1 VRALLGVEF
10 SRILA
15 RRVTRLFAALAI
27 LGAVLAGTVLFVR
40 SHRVDASVSQA
51 TQVSNAREKEIAACA
66 RGEYGIDEGQIP
78 SGMTLAEFCREFA
91 VGVPEAPDP
100 AFHLSHLRTVFTGT
114 NVILMLLLMALAASF
129 VGAEW
134 HAGTMTTLLTWEP
147 RRLRVLGAKLIAT
160 ATFAFVALLAV
171 QALIALALLPSAIFH
186 GTTSDANDSWLR
198 ALVWFELRAAVIA
211 AFASTL
217 SFSIA
222 SIGRNSAVA
231 VGGLLGYMAVLEPI
245 VRSARPKWQPWFI
258 YDNVATFLTG
268 HPVDFAIN
276 GRSMMAAGAVI
287 AAYTALTV
295 AVAMAV
301 FKRRDVG

>member
-1 VRALLGVEF
+1 MRALLGVEF

-27 LGAVLAGTVLFVR
+27 LGAVLAGTILFVR
-40 SHRVDASVSQA
+40 SHRVDPSLNQYQQASI
-51 TQVSNAREKEIAACA
+51 AREREVAACA
-66 RGEYGIDEGQIP
+66 RGEYGIDESQIP
-78 SGMTLAEFCREFA
+78 PDTTLEQYCREFA
-91 VGVPEAPDP
+91 VGFPEAPDP
-100 AFHLSHLRTVFTGT
+100 SFHLSHLRTVFIGT

-160 ATFAFVALLAV
+160 AVFAFVALLAV

-186 GTTSDANDSWLR
+186 GTTSDANGAWIR

-211 AFASTL
+211 ALASTL

-231 VGGLLGYMAVLEPI
+231 VGGLFGYMAVLEPI

-258 YDNVATFLTG
+258 YDNVATFITG

-276 GRSMMAAGAVI
+276 GQIGRAHV
-287 AAYTALTV
+287 
-295 AVAMAV
+295 
-301 FKRRDVG
+301 